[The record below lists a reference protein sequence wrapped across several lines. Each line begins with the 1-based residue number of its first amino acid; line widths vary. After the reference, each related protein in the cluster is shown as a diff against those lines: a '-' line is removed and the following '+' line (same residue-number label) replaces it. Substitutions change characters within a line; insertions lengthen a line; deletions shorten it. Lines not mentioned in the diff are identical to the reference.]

1 MAHEAHS
8 DARRVDYTPIPMTL
22 RQRIVAA
29 RARLIAAGVD
39 NNEAVLDTNLLA
51 RKVLGWSRAELLM
64 RQDDPTP
71 EGFEQAFNALI
82 ERRARREPAA
92 YICGRQEFWSRDFE
106 VGPGVLIPRPET
118 ELIVEELL
126 NLLPVDAPALPRR
139 VADIGTGSGCIAI
152 SVAAE
157 RPHVHVVATDISRE
171 ALAVARR
178 NAERIG
184 VATRIEFFEC
194 AYLSG
199 TAGAFDFILA
209 NPPYISESEY
219 QDLAPEVR
227 EYEPETAL
235 KAGEDG
241 LRDIRQIIDVAAAR
255 LKPGGTLFMEIGHTQ
270 GDALAGVV
278 GQFPS
283 LTLARISSDLQRI
296 PRVAVIERKIAV

>member
-1 MAHEAHS
+1 
-8 DARRVDYTPIPMTL
+8 MTL

-29 RARLIAAGVD
+29 RARLTAAGVD
-39 NNEAVLDTNLLA
+39 NHEAVLDTNLLA

-64 RQDDPTP
+64 RQDDVPP
-71 EGFEQAFNALI
+71 DGFEREFNVLI

-92 YICGRQEFWSRDFE
+92 YICGTQEFWSRDFA

-139 VADIGTGSGCIAI
+139 IADIGTGSGCIAI

-157 RPHVHVVATDISRE
+157 RPHVHVVATDISRD
-171 ALAVARR
+171 ALDVARR
-178 NAERIG
+178 NAARIG
-184 VATRIEFFEC
+184 VEPRIEFIEC

-199 TAGAFDFILA
+199 TTGPFDFILA

-235 KAGEDG
+235 KAGDDG
-241 LRDIRQIIDVAAAR
+241 MRDIRQIVDVAAAR

-270 GDALAGVV
+270 AAPVQELLT
-278 GQFPS
+278 QFPS
-283 LTLARISSDLQRI
+283 LTLTRVSTDLQRI

>member
-1 MAHEAHS
+1 
-8 DARRVDYTPIPMTL
+8 MTL

-29 RARLIAAGVD
+29 RARLTAAGVD

-51 RKVLGWSRAELLM
+51 RKVLRWSRAELLM
-64 RQDDPTP
+64 RQDDAAP
-71 EGFEQAFNALI
+71 EGFEQEFNTLI

-92 YICGRQEFWSRDFE
+92 YICGTQEFWSRDFE
-106 VGPGVLIPRPET
+106 VGPSVLIPRPET
-118 ELIVEELL
+118 ELIVEELF

-139 VADIGTGSGCIAI
+139 IADIGTGSGCIAI

-157 RPHVHVVATDISRE
+157 RPHVHIVATDISRG
-171 ALAVARR
+171 ALDVARR
-178 NAERIG
+178 NAARIG
-184 VATRIEFFEC
+184 VAARIEFLEC

-199 TAGAFDFILA
+199 TTGPFDFILA
-209 NPPYISESEY
+209 NPPYISEAEY

-235 KAGEDG
+235 RAGDDG
-241 LRDIRQIIDVAAAR
+241 MRDIRQIVDVAAER

-270 GDALAGVV
+270 SAPLQELVE
-278 GQFPS
+278 QFPS
-283 LTLARISSDLQRI
+283 LTLARVSTDLQRI